1 MKLNRPTRR
10 FASLF
15 ALVVCLP
22 HTASAQFSAQALQAA
37 CSSDA
42 ARFCSNV
49 QSGGGRIISCLK
61 QHKDELSDACRQAGG
76 LPPRSNSPQP
86 NPAATPLPTSPNAL
100 AESAIMPP
108 RGTTPPAIGQPT
120 HVAGETFVRRPIFDP
135 AHNNMTVATVHIPQK
150 WTFDSKVDWHY
161 DWIENPL
168 VTAEHATNPANSE
181 AFYAYPLLR
190 LESVSIA
197 PQYRQYLKNQ
207 QQGPTGQ
214 RMLTGA
220 ISMPLLQPIPAMI
233 AFIKQARPALNIQW
247 DGTQELPGLAK
258 ALSLS
263 PYPNDHGIAIKI
275 TYQLNGQSVDE
286 AFFGVYYA
294 TTVGTP
300 AQSIG
305 QFKGPA
311 NVVQQTNWGFRD
323 LMSFRAPTGTLE
335 RRMPVFA
342 LIAKS
347 LAMNPQWE
355 QVDKTINDQL
365 LAAFNQKLQQGYDQ
379 LRTAAAVMS
388 QVQAQVQEFDKG
400 IAKFDQSLRTS
411 TFDDSWLRTT
421 GGGSSGSGGQL
432 SNTDRTSN
440 LLRSEDTVE
449 DPNSSTGR
457 TQLSSAGDYHF
468 TDGLGDYRTYSD
480 PNMTPE
486 KVGASGSWTP
496 LTTVQ

>member
-1 MKLNRPTRR
+1 
-10 FASLF
+10 
-15 ALVVCLP
+15 
-22 HTASAQFSAQALQAA
+22 
-37 CSSDA
+37 
-42 ARFCSNV
+42 
-49 QSGGGRIISCLK
+49 
-61 QHKDELSDACRQAGG
+61 
-76 LPPRSNSPQP
+76 
-86 NPAATPLPTSPNAL
+86 
-100 AESAIMPP
+100 
-108 RGTTPPAIGQPT
+108 
-120 HVAGETFVRRPIFDP
+120 
-135 AHNNMTVATVHIPQK
+135 
-150 WTFDSKVDWHY
+150 
-161 DWIENPL
+161 
-168 VTAEHATNPANSE
+168 
-181 AFYAYPLLR
+181 
-190 LESVSIA
+190 
-197 PQYRQYLKNQ
+197 
-207 QQGPTGQ
+207 
-214 RMLTGA
+214 
-220 ISMPLLQPIPAMI
+220 
-233 AFIKQARPALNIQW
+233 
-247 DGTQELPGLAK
+247 
-258 ALSLS
+258 
-263 PYPNDHGIAIKI
+263 
-275 TYQLNGQSVDE
+275 
-286 AFFGVYYA
+286 
-294 TTVGTP
+294 
-300 AQSIG
+300 
-305 QFKGPA
+305 
-311 NVVQQTNWGFRD
+311 
-323 LMSFRAPTGTLE
+323 MSFRAPTGTLE

-379 LRTAAAVMS
+379 LRAAAAVMS

-486 KVGASGSWTP
+486 KDGASGSWTP